1 VTATLA
7 PILGTLPMPIGFGG
21 ASVGNL
27 RRAITDADADSAIRR
42 AWDRR
47 IRYFDTAPHYG
58 LGLSE
63 RRLGRTLATF
73 DRNEYVVS
81 TKVGRLLR
89 PRPTP
94 LAQDDDGFVV
104 PGDLMRVW
112 DFSLDG
118 VRRSVHESLER
129 LGMDRFEILYAHDPD
144 QAYPYAMREG
154 LEALAS
160 LKAEGV
166 VGAIGVGTNSVKG
179 IVEHIEAGRIDV
191 LMLANRWT
199 LLDHE
204 DALPVMAAAERCG
217 VSVVAA
223 GVFNSGLLARPRP
236 SDDAHFD
243 YQAAPADVM
252 ARAHRLADVCE
263 AHGVDLPT
271 AAIAFPLLQPAVRGV
286 VLGMRSVADVDSN
299 IDRFETGVPAALW
312 GDLEAEGLLTAGAVR
327 A

>member
-1 VTATLA
+1 VTATQA
-7 PILGTLPMPIGFGG
+7 PILGALPMPIGFGG
-21 ASVGNL
+21 GSVGNL
-27 RRAITDADADSAIRR
+27 RRAITDADADAAIRR
-42 AWDRR
+42 AWDRG

-81 TKVGRLLR
+81 TKVGRLLK
-89 PRPTP
+89 PRPEP

-129 LGMDRFEILYAHDPD
+129 LGMDRFDILYAHDPD
-144 QAYPYAMREG
+144 QAYPDAMREG

-204 DALPVMAAAERCG
+204 EAIPLMAAADNRG
-217 VSVVAA
+217 VSIVAA
-223 GVFNSGLLARPRP
+223 GVFNSGLLARRRP
-236 SDDAHFD
+236 AVDAHYD

-263 AHGVDLPT
+263 SHGVDLPT

-299 IDRFETGVPAALW
+299 IDRFETDVPAALW
-312 GDLEAEGLLTAGAVR
+312 ADLEAQGLLAPGAVP